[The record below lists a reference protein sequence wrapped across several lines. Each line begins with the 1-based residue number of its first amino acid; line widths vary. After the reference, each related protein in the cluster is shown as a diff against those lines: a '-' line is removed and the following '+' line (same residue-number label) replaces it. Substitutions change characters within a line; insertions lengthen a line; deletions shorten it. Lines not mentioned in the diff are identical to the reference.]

1 VLLMDFSISSKRNVS
16 AFQATFFEMLN
27 AWSASCF
34 PDMTRISRGMNQRA
48 CKDCAVAFVT
58 HFQPRTGLVEESPSA
73 TRSWTDRLSLDQRA
87 IRGTFSPASSYFLS
101 TVTFST
107 NGAGSDAS
115 QAGRT
120 GAYASILAGK
130 QLLSSS

>member
-27 AWSASCF
+27 AWSASFF

-73 TRSWTDRLSLDQRA
+73 TRSWTDR
-87 IRGTFSPASSYFLS
+87 PSSAHKDPETAPFVEGDS
-101 TVTFST
+101 
-107 NGAGSDAS
+107 G
-115 QAGRT
+115 
-120 GAYASILAGK
+120 I
-130 QLLSSS
+130 

>member
-1 VLLMDFSISSKRNVS
+1 MLLMDFSISSKRNVS

-58 HFQPRTGLVEESPSA
+58 HFQPRTGPRRREPIRDQIVDGSPF
-73 TRSWTDRLSLDQRA
+73 TRSTCDSRNLFSCQFVYPQHRDVQHQRSWQ
-87 IRGTFSPASSYFLS
+87 RR
-101 TVTFST
+101 VTSGQ
-107 NGAGSDAS
+107 N
-115 QAGRT
+115 RC
-120 GAYASILAGK
+120 LR
-130 QLLSSS
+130 